1 MAHKIMNPEYLN
13 MKLPSPEVFINKYPN
28 SRVLLIGTGPSTQK
42 LLKYRDQLKKKFD
55 IIIGVNF
62 AVKHFESELDFHV
75 LAEKNATNC
84 VFPEDS
90 KTFSKTL
97 TRVFNWKVISK
108 YPKEMN
114 FVKFT
119 RNYFEGTPN
128 IRSYKLSGISTEG
141 LFIGPVGS
149 DGLSLGTVLLQ
160 AMHLGAIMGAKSIS
174 IIGADLVFAE
184 TLDHYYDRE
193 YRDDKKF
200 NRGPKRDI
208 ITIQHQGKVANTL
221 NYFKESAQYL
231 DKVINELFRPVGV
244 EVYDFSDGLLIAP
257 TKLDVDGFF
266 GVQNDIC

>member
-13 MKLPSPEVFINKYPN
+13 MKLPSPETFTNKYPN

-42 LLKYRDQLKKKFD
+42 LIKYKDQLKKRFD
-55 IIIGVNF
+55 VIIGVNF
-62 AVKHFESELDFHV
+62 AMKHFESELDFHV

-84 VFPEDS
+84 LFPEGS
-90 KTFSKTL
+90 KAFSKTL
-97 TRVFNWKVISK
+97 TRVFNWKVIPK

-128 IRSYKLSGISTEG
+128 IRSYKLGGTNTEG
-141 LFIGPVGS
+141 LFIGPVGN

-160 AMHLGAIMGAKSIS
+160 AMHLGAIIGAKSIS
-174 IIGADLVFAE
+174 IMGADLVFTEA
-184 TLDHYYDRE
+184 LDHYYDRE

-208 ITIQHQGKVANTL
+208 ITVNHNGKTVNTL

-231 DKVINELFRPVGV
+231 DKVINEVFRPAGI
-244 EVYDFSDGLLIAP
+244 EIYDFSGGLLTAP
-257 TKLDVDGFF
+257 IKLDIDEFF
-266 GVQNDIC
+266 GVQK